1 MISENGQTA
10 IRRIPPRQ
18 KYVKIGLNEYVFVV
32 QADIAIAWI
41 KDEDVPAILSLRE
54 SCNCGNASKKHVF
67 FLADEV
73 HLRRWTNRGG
83 R

>member
-1 MISENGQTA
+1 LSGGQTA

-18 KYVKIGLNEYVFVV
+18 KYVKIGENEYVFVI

-41 KDEDVPAILSLRE
+41 KDEDVPKILNIRE
-54 SCNCGNASKKHVF
+54 DCGCGSHTKKAVF
-67 FLADEV
+67 FVADED
-73 HLRRWTNRGG
+73 HIRRWTNRGG